1 MLKTSFF
8 YLLTWLL
15 VICACK
21 SKPETSR
28 KVENTKSVDTF
39 VASETKKTVVTNK
52 SNPEKEV
59 PDSIYSDTIW
69 VNHYQND
76 IWKDSVIN
84 EDYKA
89 LFIVKVDTT
98 DLIIDTVKSLK
109 GSRITIGYNH
119 YYSLIFTRKNKPWF
133 TVSFNKR
140 EDLESLIGGT
150 DYWLESNLDVFHRL
164 VYNEKYQKFIIEFDI
179 NPRYNIGSVY
189 YFVIDTQGKIDYTGT
204 ARSWGGG
211 NPDGVP
217 FITDDNTSYVSCYE
231 VYNFKTKTAMA
242 LSDFAANAE
251 LKTFG
256 VVTSPYKGLHA
267 LRNLSKNNILTV
279 FNRSDNNPDFN
290 AIIINTD
297 TTVVKRFKYYGLMEE
312 MNAEFLFRYD
322 TLQKKF
328 YIYDTDRE
336 VLIGINEKDPS
347 NIKEYDVKTM
357 VKVNGDSMS
366 GNKYDIISFEI
377 FGNYRFYRSEND
389 TSFYC
394 DIDKLE

>member
-21 SKPETSR
+21 SKPEMSR

-39 VASETKKTVVTNK
+39 VASETKKNVVTNK

-59 PDSIYSDTIW
+59 PDSIYSDTIR
-69 VNHYQND
+69 VNHYEND
-76 IWKDSVIN
+76 IWTDSVIT
-84 EDYKA
+84 EEYKA

-119 YYSLIFTRKNKPWF
+119 YYSLIFSRKNKPWF
-133 TVSFNKR
+133 TISFNKK
-140 EDLESLIGGT
+140 EDLGSLIGDT
-150 DYWLESNLDVFHRL
+150 EYWLESNLDVFHRL

-189 YFVIDTQGKIDYTGT
+189 YFVFDTQGKIDYTGT

-211 NPDGVP
+211 NPDGDP
-217 FITDDNTSYVSCYE
+217 FITDDLTSYVTCYE
-231 VYNFKTKTAMA
+231 VFNFKTNTAMA

-256 VVTSPYKGLHA
+256 VVTSPYEGLHA

-279 FNRSDNNPDFN
+279 FNRSDNNPDLN
-290 AIIINTD
+290 ALIINTD
-297 TTVVKRFKYYGLMEE
+297 TAVVKRFRYYGLMEE

-366 GNKYDIISFEI
+366 GSKYDIISFEI